1 MTHQLTERTETIG
14 VIGAGAMGRG
24 IAETAAAAGFRV
36 RLFDAADGAALRAV
50 ELIQDSL
57 SKRVRQA
64 ALTPSDVQ
72 RAVARLTLP
81 ATLGELADCDVIVE
95 AIIEDVQAKRS
106 LFASLESVV
115 NEKCILATNTSSLSV
130 TEIAAACEHP
140 ERVAGWHFFN
150 PVPRMKL
157 AEVIRAVRTSPQT
170 IDRLLSLT
178 NEFGHRAISVEDSPG
193 FVVNHIGRAF
203 VTEGLR
209 LLADKCANHDVLDA
223 LLRNCGGFRMG
234 PFELMDLTGLDVS
247 LPASEAI
254 FQQYYGDDRYR
265 PAAVARIRLNG
276 GLLGRKSGRGFYDY
290 TSGGARIAPPD
301 IFTGG
306 EGKALRWSAGKG
318 PAEPTAAVRA
328 LFEAHWPETDAETAE
343 VIVSSPACSD
353 LSTLAS
359 AGEANPQKVIAVDP
373 FFSSIRGVTVM
384 SCPATEPWVLQQ
396 VQAAFAS
403 RGVPTFAI
411 ADTPGYVAPRVIACI
426 VNLAC
431 EIAQQGVAAPTDVDA
446 AIRLALGHPFGP
458 FEWADRI
465 GPARILEVLD
475 CVHGSTGDPRYR
487 ASSWLRRRAQ
497 LKLPLS
503 SPEVRSTPATSISQ
517 VA

>member
-1 MTHQLTERTETIG
+1 MTYQSTERPETIG

-36 RLFDAADGAALRAV
+36 KLFDVIDGAARRAV
-50 ELIQDSL
+50 ERIQESL
-57 SKRVRQA
+57 SKRVKQA
-64 ALTPSDVQ
+64 ALAPGEIQ
-72 RAVARLTLP
+72 QIAARLMLP
-81 ATLGELADCDVIVE
+81 TALGDLSDCDVIIE
-95 AIIEDVQAKRS
+95 AIIEDVEAKRS
-106 LFASLESVV
+106 LFASVESVV
-115 NEKCILATNTSSLSV
+115 TDKCILATNTSSLSV
-130 TEIAAACEHP
+130 TEIAAACKRP

-157 AEVIRAVRTSPQT
+157 AEVIRAVRTSPGT
-170 IDRLLSLT
+170 IDQLLSLS
-178 NEFGHRAISVEDSPG
+178 EAFGHRAISVEDSPG

-209 LLADKCANHDVLDA
+209 LLADKCADHDVLDA

-234 PFELMDLTGLDVS
+234 PFELMDMTGLDVS

-290 TSGGARIAPPD
+290 TDEGARRTPAGIVSA
-301 IFTGG
+301 
-306 EGKALRWSAGKG
+306 EAGKALRWSAGKG
-318 PAEPTAAVRA
+318 TAEPTADVRA
-328 LFEAHWPETDAETAE
+328 LFEAHWPETDAQTAD
-343 VIVSSPACSD
+343 VIVTSPAHSD
-353 LSTLAS
+353 LTSLVS
-359 AGEANPQKVIAVDP
+359 AYGIDPEKVIAVDP
-373 FFSSIRGVTVM
+373 FFSSIRGITLM
-384 SCPATEPWVLQQ
+384 SCPATNPNVPQQ

-403 RGVPTFAI
+403 RGVPAFVV

-431 EIAQQGVAAPTDVDA
+431 EIAQQGVAAPADVDA
-446 AIRLALGHPFGP
+446 AIRLALGYPFGP

-465 GPARILEVLD
+465 GPTRILQVLD
-475 CVHGSTGDPRYR
+475 CVHSSTGDPRYR
-487 ASSWLRRRAQ
+487 ACLWLRRRALLQ
-497 LKLPLS
+497 MSLS
-503 SPEVRSTPATSISQ
+503 SPEVRSIPATLTSQ